1 VNNRLQVGRETTN
14 ERLRIGVK
22 PQAAWLDRYFRAGI
36 PEFPNCRIRV
46 HLS

>member
-1 VNNRLQVGRETTN
+1 MK
-14 ERLRIGVK
+14 RLRIGAK
-22 PQAAWLDRYFRAGI
+22 PQAARLDRYFRAGI